1 MKRIGLHGSLLL
13 ALAVLAT
20 TAHAHYPILNC
31 TVTSGQVECEAGF
44 SDRSK
49 APDVLMEVFS
59 EEDDI
64 LHSGRTDAAS
74 MYRFAL
80 PEGVFFVIM
89 DAGPGHV
96 LEISSD
102 EIEGI

>member
-13 ALAVLAT
+13 ALVVLAS

-31 TVTSGQVECEAGF
+31 TVVSGQVECEAGF

-49 APDVLMEVFS
+49 APDILMEVFS

-74 MYRFAL
+74 MYRFTL

>member
-1 MKRIGLHGSLLL
+1 MIKPWLNRGLLAALLL
-13 ALAVLAT
+13 LGSA
-20 TAHAHYPILNC
+20 AHAHYPILNC
-31 TVTSGQVECEAGF
+31 SVESGQVSCEASF

-49 APDVLMEVFS
+49 APDVVMEVFS
-59 EEDDI
+59 EDDEM
-64 LHSGRTDAAS
+64 LNSGRTDNAS
-74 MYRFAL
+74 MYRFQL
-80 PEGVFFVIM
+80 PDGVFFIIM